1 MSRPTEEDSPLMYSS
16 FIPPRRVKIGDAA
29 AFVGTTPRAIRHYH
43 EIGLLPEPERGGDD
57 RRRYGYEDMIRLLW
71 IRKMA
76 DAGIAL
82 DDIRAAF
89 ADTASAGAGGDGDGD
104 GDHDIAD
111 ILERVEE
118 TLGAQEAE
126 LRRQRTAV
134 QRMRTEGSRMGL
146 LSDFVTSRL
155 KSLPE
160 GSLRQAD
167 LDNMLVIE
175 RIFGPLG
182 AAVNATRY
190 IALATHPDLRE
201 ESDRVD
207 AAEEALDDTVAVD
220 DPRVA
225 QVAAQ
230 RHAFEKALEAVIED
244 SGLAQDDDAL
254 FDSWEALHPPT
265 TDEGTDEAGRSSGRE
280 QGTMSAFEA
289 TGKMPYDFS
298 PARLR
303 CIQLAGELSVAS

>member
-1 MSRPTEEDSPLMYSS
+1 MSSS
-16 FIPPRRVKIGDAA
+16 FVPPRQVRIGDAA

-43 EIGLLPEPERGGDD
+43 EIGLLPEPVRGGDG

-71 IRKMA
+71 IRRTA

-82 DDIRAAF
+82 DDIRDAF
-89 ADTASAGAGGDGDGD
+89 ADPAPAGEGEGEGAG
-104 GDHDIAD
+104 IAS
-111 ILERVEE
+111 ILERLEE
-118 TLGAQEAE
+118 TLVAKEAE

-146 LSDFVTSRL
+146 LSDFVTGRL

-167 LDNMLVIE
+167 LDSLLVTE

-182 AAVNATRY
+182 AAVQAGRF

-207 AAEEALDDTVAVD
+207 AAEEALDDTIAVD

-225 QVAAQ
+225 RVAAE
-230 RHAFEKALEAVIED
+230 RHAFEEALHAVIED
-244 SGLAQDDDAL
+244 SGPAASDDAL
-254 FDSWEALHPPT
+254 FDSWDALHPAAD
-265 TDEGTDEAGRSSGRE
+265 DEDADEAGRDSGRGHE
-280 QGTMSAFEA
+280 FMSVIEA
-289 TGKMPYDFS
+289 IGMMPHDFS

-303 CIQLAGELSVAS
+303 CMELAEELAAHEA